1 MVTSKFKNVSVPEI
15 AVIAVTRGAIGFGAG
30 LLLSNKFNR
39 QRRKTLGWT
48 LLLSGVAST
57 IPIALNLFSK
67 KESTVGTI

>member
-1 MVTSKFKNVSVPEI
+1 MVTSKFKSVSVPEI

-67 KESTVGTI
+67 KESTVAAH